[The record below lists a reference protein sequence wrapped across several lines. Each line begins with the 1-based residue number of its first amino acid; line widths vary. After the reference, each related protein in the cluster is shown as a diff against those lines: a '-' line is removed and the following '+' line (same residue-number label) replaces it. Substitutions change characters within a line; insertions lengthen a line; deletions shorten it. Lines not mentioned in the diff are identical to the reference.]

1 MENTTNKKTSKPNL
15 GMQSA
20 GHRQVKGSKAKGSKY
35 TRQQFNLELQA
46 KLRRIKGLYECDKT
60 HRETI
65 AAEFKREKESL
76 LKIMQQNQLKQIDL
90 IGTDFYVYE
99 KERSDWTYSDELE
112 DRMED
117 IDADKKKEQRKGIAV
132 NEPTVYISVGHH

>member
-76 LKIMQQNQLKQIDL
+76 LKVMQQNQLKQIDL

-99 KERSDWTYSDELE
+99 KERSDWTYTDELE

-117 IDADKKKEQRKGIAV
+117 IDADKKKEQRKGIAI
-132 NEPTVYISVGHH
+132 NEPTVYVSVGHH

>member
-117 IDADKKKEQRKGIAV
+117 IDADKKKEQRKGIAI

>member
-1 MENTTNKKTSKPNL
+1 
-15 GMQSA
+15 MQSA

-46 KLRRIKGLYECDKT
+46 KLRRIKGLYECDKK

-76 LKIMQQNQLKQIDL
+76 LKIMQKHQPPLKQIDL

-117 IDADKKKEQRKGIAV
+117 INADKKKEERKGIAV
-132 NEPTVYISVGHH
+132 NEPTVYLSVGHH

>member
-76 LKIMQQNQLKQIDL
+76 LKAMQQNQLKQIDL

-117 IDADKKKEQRKGIAV
+117 IDADKKKEQRKGIAI
-132 NEPTVYISVGHH
+132 NEPTVYVSVGHH

>member
-117 IDADKKKEQRKGIAV
+117 IDADKKKEQRKGIAI
-132 NEPTVYISVGHH
+132 NEPTVYVSVGHH

>member
-132 NEPTVYISVGHH
+132 NEPTVYVSVGHH

>member
-76 LKIMQQNQLKQIDL
+76 LKAMQQNQLKQIDL

-132 NEPTVYISVGHH
+132 NEPTVYVSVGHH

>member
-46 KLRRIKGLYECDKT
+46 KLRRIKGLYECDKK

-76 LKIMQQNQLKQIDL
+76 LKIMQQNRLKQIDL

-132 NEPTVYISVGHH
+132 NEPTVYVSVGHH

>member
-117 IDADKKKEQRKGIAV
+117 INADKKKEERKGIAV
-132 NEPTVYISVGHH
+132 NEPTVYLSVGHH

>member
-76 LKIMQQNQLKQIDL
+76 LKVMQQNQLKQIDL

-117 IDADKKKEQRKGIAV
+117 IDADKKKEQRKGIAI
-132 NEPTVYISVGHH
+132 NEPTVYVSVGHH